1 MKRFAAIL
9 LLCAMML
16 VSLSACAVKETVA
29 LTYGEKY
36 QITNKKLD
44 RYENLYWSSS
54 DASIAE
60 VQYGRISAVGA
71 GTTLITAEADGKEVA
86 EFTVKVSIVPITGIV
101 LSAKATEVTE
111 EETFKLEYTL
121 FPEDASDV
129 GLSWKSADE
138 AVATVDASGVVTGI
152 APGQTTISIS
162 TEDGV
167 IDTCSVTVKQKPA
180 YERLSKKE
188 KAFVDLAMK
197 HLDAFKNPDSV
208 IIKEIQEATLDNTW
222 TVKVSAQNGFGGN
235 TTTVYMLDDNFGFW
249 NWGSFD
255 IDVDLNITPD
265 ETYDIQLINDAIDE
279 LR

>member
-1 MKRFAAIL
+1 MKRFTALL
-9 LLCAMML
+9 LLCAL
-16 VSLSACAVKETVA
+16 LLLSLTACATKEKID
-29 LTYGEKY
+29 LPYGEKY
-36 QITNKKLD
+36 QVANEKLEKYQSLD
-44 RYENLYWSSS
+44 WKSADTE
-54 DASIAE
+54 IAE
-60 VQYGRISAVGA
+60 VQYGQITGVGA
-71 GTTLITAEADGKEVA
+71 GTTLVTAEANGKKIA
-86 EFTVKVSIVPITGIV
+86 EITVRVTIVPITGIV
-101 LSAKATEVTE
+101 LSSRACEITE
-111 EETFKLEYTL
+111 EEKLKLEYTL
-121 FPEDASDV
+121 FPDNSSDF

-138 AVATVDASGVVTGI
+138 TVATVDASGVITGI
-152 APGQTTISIS
+152 TPGQTTISIS

-208 IIKEIQEATLDNTW
+208 IIKEVEEATLDNTW

-235 TTTVYMLDDNFGFW
+235 NTTVYMLDDTFGFW

-255 IDVDLNITPD
+255 VDLDLNITPD
-265 ETYDIQLINDAIDE
+265 DSYDIELINDAIDE